1 MKRTFAIFFLAA
13 PLLAAAGTL
22 SIKCIGPES
31 DNCPVSI
38 DVSLVDEK
46 FQAEYLIKSSVG
58 FEVGS
63 LGWCERI
70 QGTGSRSVGW
80 EPHACYTT
88 GNFRVVNGELTMR
101 QLAAGSISF
110 TMTKLKAFCA
120 DSSGS
125 AKCYMPPP

>member
-1 MKRTFAIFFLAA
+1 MKRTFAILFLAA

-80 EPHACYTT
+80 
-88 GNFRVVNGELTMR
+88 V
-101 QLAAGSISF
+101 LAP
-110 TMTKLKAFCA
+110 ME
-120 DSSGS
+120 
-125 AKCYMPPP
+125 Y